1 MKLVS
6 WNVNGLR
13 AIVGKGFADIFNAF
27 DADCFC
33 MQETKLQAGQID
45 LDFEGYKS
53 FFDYAQ
59 KKGYSGTATY
69 SRIEPVGD
77 SRGIGIERH
86 DTEGRV
92 VTLDLGSAYLVNVYT
107 PNSQNGLTRL
117 DYRMDWEES
126 FADYVCRLDSVKP
139 VIICGDLNVAHQE
152 IDLANPKTNRNNQGF
167 TDQERSAM
175 TRLLDAGFVDTY
187 RYLHPDE
194 KGAYSWWSY
203 RMNARARNVGWRI
216 DYFLI
221 SRRIAEKLVSANIHS
236 DILGSDH
243 CPVSI
248 EIDL

>member
-152 IDLANPKTNRNNQGF
+152 IDLANPKTNHNNPGF

>member
-1 MKLVS
+1 
-6 WNVNGLR
+6 
-13 AIVGKGFADIFNAF
+13 
-27 DADCFC
+27 
-33 MQETKLQAGQID
+33 
-45 LDFEGYKS
+45 
-53 FFDYAQ
+53 
-59 KKGYSGTATY
+59 
-69 SRIEPVGD
+69 
-77 SRGIGIERH
+77 
-86 DTEGRV
+86 
-92 VTLDLGSAYLVNVYT
+92 
-107 PNSQNGLTRL
+107 
-117 DYRMDWEES
+117 
-126 FADYVCRLDSVKP
+126 
-139 VIICGDLNVAHQE
+139 
-152 IDLANPKTNRNNQGF
+152 
-167 TDQERSAM
+167 M

>member
-107 PNSQNGLTRL
+107 PNSQSGLTRL

-152 IDLANPKTNRNNQGF
+152 IDLANPKTNRNNPGF

-187 RYLHPDE
+187 RYLHPEE